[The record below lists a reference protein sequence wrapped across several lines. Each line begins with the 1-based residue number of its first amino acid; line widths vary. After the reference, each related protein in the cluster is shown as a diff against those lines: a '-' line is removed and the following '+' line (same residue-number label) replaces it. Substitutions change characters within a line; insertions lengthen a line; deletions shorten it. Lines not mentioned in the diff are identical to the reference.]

1 MQCPRRPIHTH
12 GVPRFSVSVYETHA
26 RIALEQGDLNEFN
39 QVRRHGEPAAPRGAV
54 ANSVACCSAKR
65 VWPTC
70 TAVEFPEVGQSS
82 LRIACCT
89 CCTLCVAAMCTAA
102 VLCLTSCGVDLHTQ
116 NDSLGLRAAMSM
128 LKSFPGVHIDDV
140 PVAHALQVG
149 GWVGGCGRR
158 VCWWHSTA
166 HHQTIRAVTTQN
178 YHRFF
183 KLYAD
188 PPAMSM

>member
-1 MQCPRRPIHTH
+1 M
-12 GVPRFSVSVYETHA
+12 SVYETHA

-39 QVRRHGEPAAPRGAV
+39 QVRRRGEPAAARGAV
-54 ANSVACCSAKR
+54 ANSVARCSAKR
-65 VWPTC
+65 DWPTC

-102 VLCLTSCGVDLHTQ
+102 VLCVPWRLPSCGVDLHSQ
-116 NDSLGLRAAMSM
+116 KDSLGLRAAMSM

-149 GWVGGCGRR
+149 GWVWPSCLLVALNGTPPDDSSGDHAELPPVLQVVCGPTSDEH
-158 VCWWHSTA
+158 VGVGLCLCMYTPLTA
-166 HHQTIRAVTTQN
+166 R
-178 YHRFF
+178 
-183 KLYAD
+183 
-188 PPAMSM
+188 